1 MFVDLGHELAASL
14 EIIDP
19 ALARCCHLLYGG
31 KFDSLSL
38 LSNSIEWDCTGPVAK
53 IKAKQS
59 LGKLAEVDLEDLS
72 SKTESAL
79 AAGVKMYWPTSALDD
94 FADDFEEVSIGFE
107 DDQAAAQLENMIIR
121 QNTRLKEAKEKL
133 RSLIKDS
140 FSIEEI
146 LFQPESHSY
155 R

>member
-1 MFVDLGHELAASL
+1 
-14 EIIDP
+14 
-19 ALARCCHLLYGG
+19 
-31 KFDSLSL
+31 
-38 LSNSIEWDCTGPVAK
+38 
-53 IKAKQS
+53 
-59 LGKLAEVDLEDLS
+59 
-72 SKTESAL
+72 
-79 AAGVKMYWPTSALDD
+79 MYWPTSALDD

-121 QNTRLKEAKEKL
+121 QNTRLKETKEKL

>member
-1 MFVDLGHELAASL
+1 
-14 EIIDP
+14 
-19 ALARCCHLLYGG
+19 
-31 KFDSLSL
+31 
-38 LSNSIEWDCTGPVAK
+38 
-53 IKAKQS
+53 
-59 LGKLAEVDLEDLS
+59 
-72 SKTESAL
+72 
-79 AAGVKMYWPTSALDD
+79 MYWPTSALDD

-121 QNTRLKEAKEKL
+121 QNTRLKETKEKL

-140 FSIEEI
+140 YSIEEI

>member
-1 MFVDLGHELAASL
+1 
-14 EIIDP
+14 
-19 ALARCCHLLYGG
+19 
-31 KFDSLSL
+31 
-38 LSNSIEWDCTGPVAK
+38 
-53 IKAKQS
+53 
-59 LGKLAEVDLEDLS
+59 
-72 SKTESAL
+72 
-79 AAGVKMYWPTSALDD
+79 MYWPTSALDD